1 MGLGAAI
8 ITLHLFSNKD
18 IYLKTNIPIHAMTSY
33 KIIDNRCVLS
43 FNESNEIF
51 CRALADSKL
60 FGGITITPTFT
71 QASFYAKKACSLR
84 ELLSQRR
91 EKLQYFEGVK
101 LAQCIGQQLFYLEK
115 YAHTFSWF
123 NIDNIL
129 VIDESCF
136 LCIGIDQLM
145 SVDAFG
151 RIWFTTPF
159 SLKQPHIAPEIQRLK
174 TLPSYVTYKAAY
186 YSLGSLITFCLA
198 MDDEKSTKMSLRL
211 EFIAD
216 TKLYWFLLRC
226 IDNEPNAR
234 LLLFL

>member
-1 MGLGAAI
+1 
-8 ITLHLFSNKD
+8 
-18 IYLKTNIPIHAMTSY
+18 MTY
-33 KIIDNRCVLS
+33 KIIGNRCVLS
-43 FNESNEIF
+43 FHEPNEVF

-60 FGGITITPTFT
+60 CGGITITQTFT
-71 QASFYAKKACSLR
+71 QASFYAKNVCSLR

-123 NIDNIL
+123 NLDNIL
-129 VIDESCF
+129 VIDESSF
-136 LCIGIDQLM
+136 LCVGYEQLM
-145 SVDAFG
+145 QVDPFG

-159 SLKQPHIAPEIQRLK
+159 SLKLPHIAPEIQRLT
-174 TLPSYVTYKAAY
+174 TLPSWVSYKAAY
-186 YSLGSLITFCLA
+186 YSLGSLIIFCLA
-198 MDDEKSTKMSLRL
+198 EDDEKSTKIQLRL

-226 IDNEPNAR
+226 IDSDPSAR
-234 LLLFL
+234 LLLFV

>member
-1 MGLGAAI
+1 M
-8 ITLHLFSNKD
+8 T
-18 IYLKTNIPIHAMTSY
+18 TSY
-33 KIIDNRCVLS
+33 KITGNRCILT
-43 FNESNEIF
+43 FHEPNEIF

-60 FGGITITPTFT
+60 FGGITITQTFT
-71 QASFYAKKACSLR
+71 QASFYAKSCCSLR
-84 ELLSQRR
+84 DLLSQRR
-91 EKLQYFEGVK
+91 EKLQYFECVK

-123 NIDNIL
+123 NVDNIL
-129 VIDESCF
+129 VVDGSSF
-136 LCIGIDQLM
+136 LCVGLEQLM
-145 SVDAFG
+145 PVDAFG

-198 MDDEKSTKMSLRL
+198 EDDENSTKIQLRL

-216 TKLYWFLLRC
+216 TKLYWFLLRS

-234 LLLFL
+234 LLLFV

>member
-115 YAHTFSWF
+115 YAHTFSW
-123 NIDNIL
+123 
-129 VIDESCF
+129 S
-136 LCIGIDQLM
+136 
-145 SVDAFG
+145 
-151 RIWFTTPF
+151 RTT
-159 SLKQPHIAPEIQRLK
+159 H
-174 TLPSYVTYKAAY
+174 
-186 YSLGSLITFCLA
+186 
-198 MDDEKSTKMSLRL
+198 
-211 EFIAD
+211 AD
-216 TKLYWFLLRC
+216 
-226 IDNEPNAR
+226 
-234 LLLFL
+234 

>member
-1 MGLGAAI
+1 M
-8 ITLHLFSNKD
+8 T
-18 IYLKTNIPIHAMTSY
+18 TSY
-33 KIIDNRCVLS
+33 KITGNRCILTFHEPSEV
-43 FNESNEIF
+43 F

-60 FGGITITPTFT
+60 FGGITITQTFT
-71 QASFYAKKACSLR
+71 QVSFYAKNVCSLR

-91 EKLQYFEGVK
+91 EKIQYFEGVK

-123 NIDNIL
+123 NVDNIL
-129 VIDESCF
+129 VVDGSSF
-136 LCIGIDQLM
+136 LCVGLEQLM
-145 SVDAFG
+145 SIDAFG

-159 SLKQPHIAPEIQRLK
+159 SLKLPHIAPEIQRLR

-198 MDDEKSTKMSLRL
+198 EDDQNSTKIQLRL

-216 TKLYWFLLRC
+216 TKLYWFLLRS

-234 LLLFL
+234 LLLFV

>member
-1 MGLGAAI
+1 MN
-8 ITLHLFSNKD
+8 TD
-18 IYLKTNIPIHAMTSY
+18 TMTY
-33 KIIDNRCVLS
+33 KIVGNRCVLS
-43 FNESNEIF
+43 FHEPNEIF

-60 FGGITITPTFT
+60 FGSITITQSFT
-71 QASFYAKKACSLR
+71 QASFYAKNVCSLR

-123 NIDNIL
+123 NLDDIL
-129 VIDESCF
+129 VIDESSF
-136 LCIGIDQLM
+136 LCISLEQLM
-145 SVDAFG
+145 PVDAFG
-151 RIWFTTPF
+151 RIWFTRPF
-159 SLKQPHIAPEIQRLK
+159 SNKHPHIAPEIQRLM

-186 YSLGSLITFCLA
+186 YSLGSLIIFCLA
-198 MDDEKSTKMSLRL
+198 EDDEKSTKVQLRL

-226 IDNEPNAR
+226 IDSEPSAR
-234 LLLFL
+234 LLLFV

>member
-1 MGLGAAI
+1 M
-8 ITLHLFSNKD
+8 T
-18 IYLKTNIPIHAMTSY
+18 TSY
-33 KIIDNRCVLS
+33 KITGNRCILTFHEPSEV
-43 FNESNEIF
+43 F

-60 FGGITITPTFT
+60 FGGITITQTFT
-71 QASFYAKKACSLR
+71 QVSFYAKNVCSLR

-91 EKLQYFEGVK
+91 EKIQYFEGVK

-129 VIDESCF
+129 LVDGSSF
-136 LCIGIDQLM
+136 LCIGLEQLM
-145 SVDAFG
+145 PVDSFG

-159 SLKQPHIAPEIQRLK
+159 SLKQPHIAPEIQGLK

-198 MDDEKSTKMSLRL
+198 VDDEKSTKMQLRL

-226 IDNEPNAR
+226 IDNVPNAR
-234 LLLFL
+234 LLLFV